1 MVDSPPRYLDE
12 KSWDE
17 MISEQALKLNSKKK
31 LIWFF
36 DFLPPFENP
45 LRRGFFYKWHP
56 ILHFY
61 SKRKESLLLLNEE
74 QRMID

>member
-17 MISEQALKLNSKKK
+17 MISEIEIEFQEKN
-31 LIWFF
+31 WF
-36 DFLPPFENP
+36 DFWLPATIRKSAQTRF
-45 LRRGFFYKWHP
+45 LYKWHP

-61 SKRKESLLLLNEE
+61 SKRKESLLQNEE
-74 QRMID
+74 QQMID